1 MAFEVEMTETT
12 LCAARP
18 RPAEELQ
25 EAVMLIE
32 RATYDLA
39 GSARGETIS
48 DLIAIAAD
56 LQRVVDGLMAKRAT
70 KVN

>member
-12 LCAARP
+12 LCKARA

-39 GSARGETIS
+39 ETARGETIS
-48 DLIAIAAD
+48 ELIAIAAD
-56 LQRVVDGLMAKRAT
+56 LQRVVDGLMTKRAN

>member
-1 MAFEVEMTETT
+1 MAFEVEMTETM
-12 LCAARP
+12 LCKARA

-32 RATYDLA
+32 RATYDLVET
-39 GSARGETIS
+39 ARGEIIS
-48 DLIAIAAD
+48 ELIVIAAD
-56 LQRVVDGLMAKRAT
+56 LQRVVDGLMAKRAS